1 MSGLQTASIGP
12 WHVRIKVVYVAVL
25 LLNWGEI
32 AMLAVASTFNI
43 AKSFFLLCRMFLSER
58 ILSTGVVQDKEKT
71 VKSRNARIFLFI
83 GIISFLQV
91 RF

>member
-25 LLNWGEI
+25 LLNSGQI

-43 AKSFFLLCRMFLSER
+43 AKSFFFAFPMFLIER

-71 VKSRNARIFLFI
+71 AKSRNARIFLFI
-83 GIISFLQV
+83 DAITFLQDS
-91 RF
+91 F